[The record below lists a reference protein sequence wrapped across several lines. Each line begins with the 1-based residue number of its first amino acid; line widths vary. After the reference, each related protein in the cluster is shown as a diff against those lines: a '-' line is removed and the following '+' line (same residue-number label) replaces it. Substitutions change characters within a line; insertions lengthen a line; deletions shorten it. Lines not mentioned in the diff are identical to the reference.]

1 MEIFAWL
8 FRVSRWPFL
17 ILLYLLAWVAAV
29 IARLSTLAIIG
40 LRGTPLGVS
49 ADDVRRLYGLPH
61 V

>member
-1 MEIFAWL
+1 MEIYRWL
-8 FRVSRWPFL
+8 WRMARWPL
-17 ILLYLLAWVAAV
+17 LLLLYLLAWLGAS

-40 LRGTPLGVS
+40 LRGAPLGVG

>member
-8 FRVSRWPFL
+8 WRVSRWPLL
-17 ILLYLLAWVAAV
+17 ILLYPLAWVAAF
-29 IARLSTLAIIG
+29 IARLCSLAIIG
-40 LRGTPLGVS
+40 LRGTPYGVG